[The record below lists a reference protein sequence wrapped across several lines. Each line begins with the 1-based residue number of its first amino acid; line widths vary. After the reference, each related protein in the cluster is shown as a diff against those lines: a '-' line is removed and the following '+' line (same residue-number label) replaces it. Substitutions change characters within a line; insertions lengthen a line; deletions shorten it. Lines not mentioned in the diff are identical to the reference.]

1 MMQVI
6 FIDGEK
12 EFIITEDDIYQTGD
26 FLFVSYGRK
35 DPATKL
41 PLTFKSKRYIFGKE
55 VDNRLRIFHE
65 ALKVS
70 NINLTYLDFL
80 LFFLEILS
88 EKLEPLF
95 HGLLANAFNFKYQ
108 F

>member
-55 VDNRLRIFHE
+55 VDNRLR
-65 ALKVS
+65 
-70 NINLTYLDFL
+70 TYLDFL

-88 EKLEPLF
+88 EKLKPLF